1 MPTMAPTERPVD
13 LPGIDDDIITFIC
26 VMLLAAVVV
35 VVVLALLNNVVVDD
49 IDGPR
54 DVVCVSLATVVVEA
68 GSICDGASAV
78 DDSAASVLVAYV
90 VE

>member
-35 VVVLALLNNVVVDD
+35 VVVLALLNNVVDD